1 MTGFDVAAGAILL
14 VSGLA
19 GFVRGATREV
29 TTAIALLAA
38 LAAAILSLHLSA
50 PIARHFIHAPWLAS
64 VVAGLSV
71 FLIVY
76 VAVRLAGGHLIRG
89 VRQTALSGFDRALG
103 LVIGLARGMI
113 AIGLFVLLIRAAT
126 PPERMPQ
133 WLTGSRAWP
142 MADAAANGLRALAP
156 RGMQMAKHVGPAIE
170 NALSTSAANA
180 DDEDRDEPS
189 AASGAAG
196 SGDK

>member
-29 TTAIALLAA
+29 TTAIALVAA
-38 LAAAILSLHLSA
+38 LAAAIFSLHLSA

-64 VVAGLSV
+64 VVAGVLV
-71 FLIVY
+71 FVIVY
-76 VAVRLAGGHLIRG
+76 VAVRLMAGHIVKG
-89 VRQTALSGFDRALG
+89 VRQTALSGLDQVLG
-103 LVIGLARGMI
+103 LAIGLARGVI

-142 MADAAANGLRALAP
+142 VADAAANGLRALAP
-156 RGMQMAKHVGPAIE
+156 RGVRMAKHVGPAIE
-170 NALSTSAANA
+170 NALASPAANA
-180 DDEDRDEPS
+180 DDEDQRSTATSSP
-189 AASGAAG
+189 G